1 MSQFMA
7 GSWRERLHEVS
18 VHEEG
23 AACAEKLIVFFRIM
37 APPALPFFLGGA
49 TMAWARAV
57 DASPSALSKR

>member
-1 MSQFMA
+1 M
-7 GSWRERLHEVS
+7 
-18 VHEEG
+18 HEEG